1 MTILD
6 SHVHVWDPEQIPHPW
21 LDDAPPLNRAF
32 LPANIDTAGGRIGEW
47 IFVETDAIAAFARA
61 EADWVAGLDWPGLRG
76 VVAHVEM
83 ARGDL
88 EPQLDELQGARL
100 LVGVRPSV
108 QNDPSDIIA
117 SAEFAADLR
126 VIGSRGLA
134 FDACV
139 RWHQLDALADA
150 ATRAPETRIVRDHL
164 GKPPVLEG
172 LESAQGSAWRRG
184 IERLAELPNVFVK
197 CSGVPA
203 EAGDAFDEVAGVFD
217 RLALDAFGA
226 DRAMFGS
233 DWPVS
238 GEAGFGVPVARAVDA
253 LRAVAS
259 EAEWSRLAGDTARA
273 FYGVNT
279 SDV

>member
-150 ATRAPETRIVRDHL
+150 ATRAPETRIVLDHL

-217 RLALDAFGA
+217 RLAGCL
-226 DRAMFGS
+226 RRGS
-233 DWPVS
+233 GDVR
-238 GEAGFGVPVARAVDA
+238 E
-253 LRAVAS
+253 
-259 EAEWSRLAGDTARA
+259 RLAGLGRGRVRGAGRTCGRCAPRRRERG
-273 FYGVNT
+273 GVVAT
-279 SDV
+279 RRRHGPSLLWREYI